1 MALGPGAVDVAYL
14 VNTLGTSVIWPLAT
28 NAALTTAIAAPI
40 IYDADDSIP
49 DVAGGVLLLV
59 GRRPDE
65 DATLRAV
72 REAGGHG
79 IGAVVVK
86 LRGGPTDRLVKVAT
100 EAGCTVLAAA
110 DAVPWHRLDQ
120 LIAAAVGAGV
130 RNSDSGQELFTL
142 ANTVAQ
148 AVNGAVTI
156 EDLDRNILAYSNLEG
171 HAIDPIRRN
180 GILARR
186 VPYSP
191 RKEELYREVYR
202 AHGVV
207 HFLENPA
214 ANELGRC
221 AIAIRAGRQILGTIW
236 AVQQG
241 EPASITAP
249 DVLVEASHM
258 AAIRLLQSQDTHD
271 IDRHLQSEWLRSLL
285 EGSATETGANAMDG
299 VLDLQS
305 SVLAGFMLRP
315 GGQHQPLTGQLAK
328 AVEQYFTV
336 FRASAPIVSIGPT
349 VYTLLST
356 ASDARAPRRAARNC
370 VVALEARL
378 ERPVLAA
385 ISSPARGNG
394 QMVEL
399 RQEVDNILSVL
410 TTDDS
415 TQRNV
420 ATSYD
425 VHAALFLRRIAAD
438 IPREDRV
445 RYSGLRMLIAHDQE
459 KGTPYTTTML
469 CYLVS
474 LGDIASA
481 AKQLNVHPNTV
492 RYRIQQIKEK
502 FDLRFES
509 ADDMLVLWLSLRLE
523 SIQDEA

>member
-1 MALGPGAVDVAYL
+1 MAFGPGAVDVAYL
-14 VNTLGTSVIWPLAT
+14 VNTLGKSVIWPLAT
-28 NAALTTAIAAPI
+28 DAALTTAIAAPI
-40 IYDADDSIP
+40 IYDADDNIP

-72 REAGGHG
+72 REAGRHG

-86 LRGGPTDRLVKVAT
+86 LRGGPTDRLTKVAA

-110 DAVPWHRLDQ
+110 DAVPWHRIDQ
-120 LIAAAVGAGV
+120 LIAAAVAAGV
-130 RNSDSGQELFTL
+130 RNSDSGEELFTL

-148 AVNGAVTI
+148 AVNGAVAI

-171 HAIDPIRRN
+171 HAIDQIRRN

-191 RKEELYREVYR
+191 KNEEQYREVYR

-207 HFLENPA
+207 HFPGDPE

-221 AIAIRAGRQILGTIW
+221 AVAIRAGRQILGTIW
-236 AVQQG
+236 AVEQG
-241 EPASITAP
+241 QPTNPTAP
-249 DVLVEASHM
+249 EVLVEASHM
-258 AAIRLLQSQDTHD
+258 AAIRLLQSQDAHD
-271 IDRHLQSEWLRSLL
+271 IDRHLHSEWLRSLL
-285 EGSATETGANAMDG
+285 EGYATEAGANAMDG
-299 VLDLQS
+299 VLDLHS

-315 GGQHQPLTGQLAK
+315 GGRDQTLTGQLAK

-336 FRASAPIVSIGPT
+336 FRARAPIVSIGPA
-349 VYTLLST
+349 VYTLLSA
-356 ASDARAPRRAARNC
+356 ASDARAPYRAARNC
-370 VVALEARL
+370 VLAIEARF

-385 ISSPARGNG
+385 ISSPARRGAR
-394 QMVEL
+394 VVDL
-399 RQEVDNILSVL
+399 RREVDSILSVL
-410 TTDDS
+410 ATDDS
-415 TQRNV
+415 TQRSV

-445 RYSGLRMLIAHDQE
+445 RYSGLRRLMAHDQQ
-459 KGTPYTTTML
+459 KGTPYTSTL
-469 CYLVS
+469 LSYLVS
-474 LGDIASA
+474 LGDVASA
-481 AKQLNVHPNTV
+481 AKELNVHPNTV

-502 FDLRFES
+502 FDLRLES
-509 ADDMLVLWLSLRLE
+509 PDDMLVLWLSLRLE
-523 SIQDEA
+523 SIQDEV